1 MRSTV
6 VLAGDCPQD
15 GDRLGQHVQGEVDPR
30 LLSPF
35 FRPGVNIMKPFSF
48 ITPRLHETQDR
59 TPIAQNRMGR

>member
-6 VLAGDCPQD
+6 VLAGDGPQD

-35 FRPGVNIMKPFSF
+35 FRPGVNVIKLFFF
-48 ITPRLHETQDR
+48 IVEDK
-59 TPIAQNRMGR
+59 AK

>member
-6 VLAGDCPQD
+6 VLAGDRPQD

-35 FRPGVNIMKPFSF
+35 FRPGVNIIKPFSF
-48 ITPRLHETQDR
+48 NTPRLHETQNQ
-59 TPIAQNRMGR
+59 TPIAQNQMER